1 MVALASSLEA
11 LCAAWT
17 SREVDYM
24 EGAARVDAGGA
35 AAPEESAAG
44 VRQHAA
50 ALGRIDSAGQLLKL
64 ARGVSK
70 CPQRE

>member
-1 MVALASSLEA
+1 MVALGSSLEA
-11 LCAAWT
+11 LCAAWS
-17 SREVDYM
+17 SREVEYM

-44 VRQHAA
+44 VRQHAVA
-50 ALGRIDSAGQLLKL
+50 PDSAGQLLKL
-64 ARGVSK
+64 AQGVSK